1 VPLLAGGIAPARAD
15 FNAVMR
21 MLSIHTVFGQ
31 SGGVYP
37 WVGASADFP
46 GLNYLRGW
54 HVLGDDGDEYIA
66 RLPNGPG
73 VPAAGGGFVGPIN
86 PVLDNGKYW
95 WNMTEALEKGS
106 SGSGYVVGDSKLW
119 RFRPNQLP
127 KGWIHE
133 NGDRFPEGT
142 SEYEALDAFT
152 PEFKADNGIT
162 MLEIGGVK
170 TQNVPDAYYSDRRG
184 MFRRPGTPVGSVIG
198 DAVRNF
204 TGEFFSLHN
213 NWNDPNSALFR
224 VAGTGNRLAAGST
237 TMEGRMGLD
246 VSRVVPTA
254 DENRPLH
261 VCLTPA
267 IYLGPPR

>member
-1 VPLLAGGIAPARAD
+1 
-15 FNAVMR
+15 
-21 MLSIHTVFGQ
+21 MLSIHAFFAQ

-66 RLPNGPG
+66 RLPSGPG

-127 KGWIHE
+127 VGWVHE
-133 NGDRFPEGT
+133 NGDRYPEGT
-142 SEYEALDAFT
+142 DQYEALDSFT
-152 PEFKADNGIT
+152 PEFKADNGIILT
-162 MLEIGGVK
+162 VEGGVK
-170 TQNVPDAYYSDRRG
+170 LLSVPNSYHTDGRG
-184 MFRRPGTPVGSVIG
+184 MFRRPGTPVGSVRDDTMRPVIG
-198 DAVRNF
+198 SFPTIWMLGAATDF
-204 TGEFFSLHN
+204 TG
-213 NWNDPNSALFR
+213 PFR
-224 VAGTGNRLAAGST
+224 LGA
-237 TMEGRMGLD
+237 RMGSHNIAPTGGSGSSYIYSFD
-246 VSRVVPTA
+246 SSRNGSPHSGTETA
-254 DENRPLH
+254 PIH
-261 VCLTPA
+261 VNLTPA
-267 IYLGPPR
+267 VFLGV